1 MLEELLSKLGASTRI
16 TVGVSVSPGVG
27 LEMIEVDRVTG
38 TVNKYANRPLDYN
51 FSTREITAY
60 DQFVDALEELFE
72 ELRIPKRSNIVLNL
86 PNVHFGMIK
95 LPLLLPD
102 EAITNAIISEVE
114 QSYIFKRVE
123 PIVSWSEIYSNTETE
138 NRTLAYT
145 ALQENVYETVVLK
158 CEDVG
163 CTVVKIENSYS
174 ALLKALHFSGLA
186 KEQMQDNYTWNLM
199 VIGQNSY
206 SIISMLGKRVMEYYE
221 EPLALKSF
229 VDDEIYNAIISSA
242 KMTLA
247 GLPSNCL
254 YIVSETDLVSAEVL
268 SLKMNVETAV
278 KFLECNKFAQ
288 NEILPVNLNVLPNV
302 ALQITPEAIGA
313 GISSF
318 SDFPLKINMIKE
330 KTKSNDSADYA
341 EEIEIPT
348 ITIGG
353 LEIELNATFVKKLA
367 AVAAGVTIVPLLIIW
382 LMLSMVINP
391 KEQAKLDD
399 INSQITTVNAEIAK
413 FSKPVENTTF
423 DLTTAIS
430 NIINQNTTK
439 LDYYSA
445 LGLSVPS
452 KLWITYYN
460 LNGAGKIDIKGQ
472 ASDVKSIYVFYK
484 NLKDLVNNSDVK
496 LYKLEVDSGSIDDI
510 IANESNAP
518 KIYNFEIT
526 NMTEAELNPAQQGT
540 TSTSTST
547 DTAATTTP
555 TATDQTQQS
564 TSKSLFQLGKPL
576 FGSGNSQSSASS
588 GTNPQNSASPPPS
601 GSSPSGGLPKNL
613 EKIEKF

>member
-1 MLEELLSKLGASTRI
+1 MLEEFLSKLGASTRI

-27 LEMIEVDRVTG
+27 LEMIEVDRITS

-51 FSTREITAY
+51 FSTREITDY
-60 DQFVDALEELFE
+60 EQFGDALEEMFE

-95 LPLLLPD
+95 LPLLLTD
-102 EAITNAIISEVE
+102 DAITNAIISEVE
-114 QSYIFKRVE
+114 QSYIFKRLE
-123 PIVSWSEIYSNTETE
+123 PVVSWSEIYSNQDSE

-145 ALQENVYETVVLK
+145 ALQDNAYENIIEK
-158 CEDVG
+158 CNDIG

-186 KEQMQDNYTWNLM
+186 KDQMKENYTWNLM
-199 VIGQNSY
+199 IIGQNSY
-206 SIISMLGKRVMEYYE
+206 SIISMLEKKVMEYYE

-229 VDDEIYNAIISSA
+229 VDDEIYNAIITSA
-242 KMTLA
+242 QMTLA

-254 YIVSETDLVSAEVL
+254 YIISETDLVSAEVL
-268 SLKMNVETAV
+268 SLKMNVETTV

-288 NEILPVNLNVLPNV
+288 HEILPVNLNVLPNI

-318 SDFPLKINMIKE
+318 SDFPLKLNMVKEKIKE
-330 KTKSNDSADYA
+330 GDSGVYE
-341 EEIEIPT
+341 EEIEVPT
-348 ITIGG
+348 INISG
-353 LEIELNATFVKKLA
+353 LEIELTPTFIKKLA
-367 AVAAGVTIVPLLIIW
+367 AVIAGVTIVPLLLLWLLLTTIIT
-382 LMLSMVINP
+382 P
-391 KEQAKLDD
+391 QEEAKVAALD
-399 INSQITTVNAEIAK
+399 SQISSINTEIAK
-413 FSKPVENTTF
+413 YNKPVENTAF

-430 NIINQNTTK
+430 NIIDQNTAK

-460 LNGAGKIDIKGQ
+460 LNGNGKIDIKGQ

-496 LYKLEVDSGSIDDI
+496 LYKLEINSGSIDDI
-510 IANESNAP
+510 VANESNGP
-518 KIYNFEIT
+518 KIYDFEIT
-526 NMTEAELNPAQQGT
+526 NMTEAELNPPKEGDT
-540 TSTSTST
+540 TSTAPATTT
-547 DTAATTTP
+547 DTAPAQP
-555 TATDQTQQS
+555 SAPGS
-564 TSKSLFQLGKPL
+564 KPL
-576 FGSGNSQSSASS
+576 LPIFGSGNTSPE
-588 GTNPQNSASPPPS
+588 TSPPAS
-601 GSSPSGGLPKNL
+601 TSTGSTTPSGGLPKNL

>member
-1 MLEELLSKLGASTRI
+1 MLEEFLSKLGASTRI

-27 LEMIEVDRVTG
+27 LEMIEVDRVTS

-51 FSTREITAY
+51 FSTREITDY
-60 DQFVDALEELFE
+60 SQFVDALEELFE
-72 ELRIPKRSNIVLNL
+72 ELHIPKRSNIALSL

-102 EAITNAIISEVE
+102 DAITNAIVSEVE

-123 PIVSWSEIYSNTETE
+123 PVVSWAEILSNPETE

-145 ALQENVYETVVLK
+145 AIQENVYEQIIER
-158 CEDVG
+158 CNDIG

-174 ALLKALHFSGLA
+174 SLLKALHFSGLA
-186 KEQMQDNYTWNLM
+186 KEQMKENYTWNLM
-199 VIGQNSY
+199 IIGQNSY
-206 SIISMLGKRVMEYYE
+206 SIISMLEKKVMEYYE

-229 VDDEIYNAIISSA
+229 VDDEIYNAIITSA
-242 KMTLA
+242 QMTLA

-268 SLKMNVETAV
+268 SLKMNIETTV

-288 NEILPVNLNVLPNV
+288 NEIIPVNLNVLPNI
-302 ALQITPEAIGA
+302 AMQITPEAIGA

-330 KTKSNDSADYA
+330 KIKENDLTGYE
-341 EEIEIPT
+341 EEIEVPT
-348 ITIGG
+348 INISG
-353 LEIELNATFVKKLA
+353 LEIELTPSFIKKLA
-367 AVAAGVTIVPLLIIW
+367 AVVASVTIFPLLLLW
-382 LMLSMVINP
+382 LILSTIVTP
-391 KEQAKLDD
+391 QEQAKVSALD
-399 INSQITTVNAEIAK
+399 SQITSINAEIAK
-413 FSKPVENTTF
+413 YNKPAENAAF

-430 NIINQNTTK
+430 NIIDQNTAK

-460 LNGAGKIDIKGQ
+460 LNGNGKIDIKGQ

-496 LYKLEVDSGSIDDI
+496 LYKLEINSGSIDDI
-510 IANESNAP
+510 VANESNGP
-518 KIYNFEIT
+518 KIYDFEIT
-526 NMTEAELNPAQQGT
+526 NMTEAELNPPKESDA
-540 TSTSTST
+540 TSTT
-547 DTAATTTP
+547 
-555 TATDQTQQS
+555 TATAQTQ
-564 TSKSLFQLGKPL
+564 PP
-576 FGSGNSQSSASS
+576 SSD
-588 GTNPQNSASPPPS
+588 TNPPTPAPAGATP
-601 GSSPSGGLPKNL
+601 PSGGLPKNL